1 MHGEP
6 QIQMGSL
13 RCGWRTPYVN
23 GELQMWMGNP
33 SCRWETPD
41 PDGDPWT
48 QSPRWGTPDVDEKP
62 HMQMENPRRGW
73 GNLDANGE
81 PRVWMVN
88 PGCRWGAPNADG
100 EPHMGLESPRYGQ
113 RPPYVDMGSPSSRHT
128 AAAVPGRSG
137 QGCSALLSLFRR
149 GELAIGRRKGCGGHR
164 ARGALPHPRPARG

>member
-1 MHGEP
+1 
-6 QIQMGSL
+6 
-13 RCGWRTPYVN
+13 
-23 GELQMWMGNP
+23 MWMGNP

-113 RPPYVDMGSPSSRHT
+113 RPHMWIWGAPAAGTPQRPCQEGQDRAALRCSLYFVAGSSR
-128 AAAVPGRSG
+128 
-137 QGCSALLSLFRR
+137 
-149 GELAIGRRKGCGGHR
+149 
-164 ARGALPHPRPARG
+164 